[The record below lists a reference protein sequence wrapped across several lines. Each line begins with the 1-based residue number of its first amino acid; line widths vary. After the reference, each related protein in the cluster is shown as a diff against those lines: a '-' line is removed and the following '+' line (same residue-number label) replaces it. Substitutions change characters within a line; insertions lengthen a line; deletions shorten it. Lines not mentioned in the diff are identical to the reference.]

1 MVDFPNLD
9 SVQPQTA
16 TLPAQ
21 MGGYHQQGQIAH
33 APQRNLMRTIG
44 TFTGGGFFFI
54 IILILADLV
63 LMPSLKPSQV
73 WGAFMGNVARAQT
86 EASGPSA
93 VKLEQQL
100 AQVRAQEQAK
110 AQAAAQE
117 QVARVQSQL
126 DTTKEAY
133 GSLYRRSE
141 ALVGGYMQM
150 QQSAQQYRAQAA
162 SMGNIGAS
170 YVNMGTSFMC
180 ALSRANDDG
189 DREGWCASNDRV
201 REGQAQDLDSVMVT
215 RQQLEEQLYG
225 GLPDPPVQR
234 VRDAQ
239 TAQAAIAPPTQ

>member
-21 MGGYHQQGQIAH
+21 MGGYHQQGQVAH

-44 TFTGGGFFFI
+44 TFTGGGFFFV

-73 WGAFMGNVARAQT
+73 WGAFMGNIARAQT
-86 EASGPSA
+86 EASGPST

-100 AQVRAQEQAK
+100 AEVRAQEQAK

-150 QQSAQQYRAQAA
+150 QQQAQQYRAQAV
-162 SMGNIGAS
+162 STGNLGAS

-180 ALSRANDDG
+180 SLSRASDDG
-189 DREGWCASNDRV
+189 DKDGWCASNDRV
-201 REGQAQDLDSVMVT
+201 RQGQVDDISGAMIS
-215 RQQLEEQLYG
+215 REQLEQEIFG
-225 GLPDPPVQR
+225 GLPDPAVGRIKQ
-234 VRDAQ
+234 D
-239 TAQAAIAPPTQ
+239 QAANSQATQ

>member
-9 SVQPQTA
+9 SVHLQTA

-21 MGGYHQQGQIAH
+21 IGEHHQQGQIAH
-33 APQRNLMRTIG
+33 SPQRNLMRTIG

-54 IILILADLV
+54 FILILADLV

-73 WGAFMGNVARAQT
+73 WGTFMGNVARAQT

-100 AQVRAQEQAK
+100 AQVRSQEQAK

-117 QVARVQSQL
+117 QVARVQNQL

-141 ALVGGYMQM
+141 ALVGSFLQV
-150 QQSAQQYRAQAA
+150 QATAQQYRSQAA
-162 SMGNIGAS
+162 AAGNMGAS

-180 ALSRANDDG
+180 AISRANDDG
-189 DREGWCASNDRV
+189 DKDGWCASNDRV
-201 REGQAQDLDSVMVT
+201 REGQAQDLNSVVVT
-215 RQQLEEQLYG
+215 KEQLEQQLYG

-239 TAQAAIAPPTQ
+239 AAAIAPPAQ